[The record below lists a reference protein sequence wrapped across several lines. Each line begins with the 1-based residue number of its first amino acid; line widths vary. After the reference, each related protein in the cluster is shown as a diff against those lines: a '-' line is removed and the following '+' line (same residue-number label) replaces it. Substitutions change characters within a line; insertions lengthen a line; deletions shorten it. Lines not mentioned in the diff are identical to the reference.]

1 MKRSFS
7 TMNDQEDNEAN
18 KRIKIATSDGTA
30 RQWFEVDD
38 LLGILI
44 NLIFA
49 DIKLLL
55 NLAGTSKA

>member
-18 KRIKIATSDGTA
+18 KRIKIATSDGT

-38 LLGILI
+38 LLGIII
-44 NLIFA
+44 NLIIS

-55 NLAGTSKA
+55 NLAGTSKT

>member
-1 MKRSFS
+1 
-7 TMNDQEDNEAN
+7 MNDQEDNEAN